1 MNVSASHLPSPWTNL
16 RVLIMED
23 NDFERL
29 ALATMLRR
37 LGVRFIDEAANGQEA
52 LTLVENPAHAYDLVL
67 CDLQVRGHDK
77 IDGIEFLRLAAH
89 RLSCPLVLVS
99 GIDETLA
106 IAAETLAGNSGASWG
121 GRLRKPVQAAELGAL
136 LSACAAY
143 PCQRSGRTTH
153 NASERQWSKADVR
166 MALNRGELVAH
177 FQPQYC
183 LASGLLSGA
192 EALARWRH
200 PQAGMLGA
208 DQFVPLMEREGM
220 IDELFDVMLEQSLDL
235 MESWA
240 ARGKRLQ
247 VSVNASALTLENV
260 DVPDLWRVRVQQ
272 RGLDPGQVTIE
283 VTETAIARNFHGL
296 LESVIRLRMHG
307 FLVSLDDFGTSF
319 STLQQMSE
327 LPATE
332 VKIDRSFL
340 DRAMRYERARSIFE
354 SIVKLGCTLGLAV
367 VAEGVET
374 QEQADFA
381 RAAGCSAAQGWFYGE
396 PVPAEEMLP
405 DQYLLEQLKASL

>member
-1 MNVSASHLPSPWTNL
+1 MNASVPLLPSARTGL
-16 RVLIMED
+16 RVLVLED
-23 NDFERL
+23 NDLERL
-29 ALATMLRR
+29 ALAAMLRR
-37 LGVRFIDEAANGQEA
+37 LGVSFVEEAANGQEA
-52 LTLVENPAHAYDLVL
+52 LMLMEDDAHAFDLVL
-67 CDLQVRGHDK
+67 CDLQMRDYGKV
-77 IDGIEFLRLAAH
+77 DGIEFLRLAGH

-106 IAAETLAGNSGASWG
+106 IAAETLAGNSGARWG
-121 GRLRKPVQAAELGAL
+121 GRLRKPVQAAELHAL
-136 LSACAAY
+136 LSACTAY
-143 PCQRSGRTTH
+143 PCQGSRQITH
-153 NASERQWSKADVR
+153 SASERQWSKADVR
-166 MALNRGELVAH
+166 MALNRGELVAY

-200 PQAGMLGA
+200 PQAGLLGA

-235 MESWA
+235 IESWA
-240 ARGKRLQ
+240 ARGERLP

-260 DVPDLWRVRVQQ
+260 NVPDMWRARVEQ
-272 RGLDPGQVTIE
+272 RGLDPGQLTIE
-283 VTETAIARNFHGL
+283 VTETAVARNFHGL

-307 FLVSLDDFGTSF
+307 FRVSLDDFGTSF

-340 DRAMRYERARSIFE
+340 DRAMRYERARLIFE
-354 SIVKLGCTLGLAV
+354 SIVRLGCNLGLAV

-381 RAAGCSAAQGWFYGE
+381 RAAGCNAAQGWFYGK
-396 PVPAEEMLP
+396 PVPAEELLP
-405 DQYLLEQLKASL
+405 NRPFMARLNSPL